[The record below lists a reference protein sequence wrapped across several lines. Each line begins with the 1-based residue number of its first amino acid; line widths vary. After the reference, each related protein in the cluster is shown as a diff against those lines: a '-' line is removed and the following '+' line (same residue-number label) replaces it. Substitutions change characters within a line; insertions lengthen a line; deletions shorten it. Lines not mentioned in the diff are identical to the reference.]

1 MRAVDQNPMLDP
13 GIRALQQ
20 QQQDHPSLGEELSL
34 NADMASQRP
43 DSLQVEGKS
52 SYSPLSP
59 QVCFRTVFH
68 SSLGAALMS
77 KR

>member
-43 DSLQVEGKS
+43 DSLQVGGENSYFPPLTPKS
-52 SYSPLSP
+52 VLERSFIHL
-59 QVCFRTVFH
+59 
-68 SSLGAALMS
+68 LGLH
-77 KR
+77 